1 MPNPPPPE
9 TPESPEHPAQP
20 FSRRAT
26 LDANRLVTLG
36 RSLRRCRRAFRRMLH
51 DQRGTTSLEWALL
64 LGAIALPSVY
74 LFTMSLGVVVDY
86 YRMMTQITS
95 LPLP

>member
-1 MPNPPPPE
+1 MAME
-9 TPESPEHPAQP
+9 TANTSKFTKARGAIWQ
-20 FSRRAT
+20 RAY
-26 LDANRLVTLG
+26 
-36 RSLRRCRRAFRRMLH
+36 RRMIR

-74 LFTMSLGVVVDY
+74 LFTMSLGVIVDY
-86 YRMMTQITS
+86 YRMMTQFSS

>member
-1 MPNPPPPE
+1 MDKLRQE
-9 TPESPEHPAQP
+9 TERTTTARRGVTAQYRLM
-20 FSRRAT
+20 RRRFA
-26 LDANRLVTLG
+26 RL
-36 RSLRRCRRAFRRMLH
+36 LR
-51 DQRGTTSLEWALL
+51 DDRGTTSLEWALL

-74 LFTMSLGVVVDY
+74 IFTMSLGVIVDY

>member
-1 MPNPPPPE
+1 MPDQTDQLRIAGPSSTRSRPGPW
-9 TPESPEHPAQP
+9 
-20 FSRRAT
+20 RRAIR
-26 LDANRLVTLG
+26 RL
-36 RSLRRCRRAFRRMLH
+36 LR

-74 LFTMSLGVVVDY
+74 LFTMSLGVIVDY

>member
-1 MPNPPPPE
+1 MRKNDVMEE
-9 TPESPEHPAQP
+9 TLQVNKAALRKASV
-20 FSRRAT
+20 SRRPMAQ
-26 LDANRLVTLG
+26 LRLW
-36 RSLRRCRRAFRRMLH
+36 RRQFARMLR
-51 DQRGTTSLEWALL
+51 DERGTTSLEWALL

-74 LFTMSLGVVVDY
+74 IFTMSLGIIVDY

>member
-1 MPNPPPPE
+1 MDKVQQENERKVPVRR
-9 TPESPEHPAQP
+9 
-20 FSRRAT
+20 RRAAQ
-26 LDANRLVTLG
+26 LRL
-36 RSLRRCRRAFRRMLH
+36 LRRKFARLLR
-51 DQRGTTSLEWALL
+51 DDRGTTSLEWALL

-74 LFTMSLGVVVDY
+74 IFTMSLGIIVDY